1 MLQLE
6 NEYETP
12 IESNYN
18 QNNNNHLQKPDNI
31 LEITHY
37 TEQEVKGSSSTNNIN
52 RNASN
57 KIQLPK
63 KSLDNTTSFRKSKK

>member
-6 NEYETP
+6 NEYKTP

-18 QNNNNHLQKPDNI
+18 QNDNIHLQKPDNI

-37 TEQEVKGSSSTNNIN
+37 TEQEFKGSSSTNNIY
-52 RNASN
+52 RNA
-57 KIQLPK
+57 
-63 KSLDNTTSFRKSKK
+63 